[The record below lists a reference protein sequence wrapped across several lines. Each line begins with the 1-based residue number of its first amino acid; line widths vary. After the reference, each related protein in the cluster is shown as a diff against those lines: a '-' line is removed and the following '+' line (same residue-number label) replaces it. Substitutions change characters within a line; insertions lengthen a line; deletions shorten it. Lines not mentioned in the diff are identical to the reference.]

1 MAFTGPR
8 EAMQDIRELHET
20 YSDAVIRQD
29 LETYLACWS
38 EDGRRT
44 GTGGECSGKAELR
57 SHWMGIFGAI
67 EQMAF
72 FPQLASI
79 SVDGERATARSYC
92 LEFMKLRD
100 GGSRQVVGEYTDELV
115 RVDGRWVFSHRHYQ
129 VMMTP

>member
-8 EAMQDIRELHET
+8 EAIQDIRELHET
-20 YSDAVIRQD
+20 YSDAVVRQD
-29 LETYLACWS
+29 LDTYLACWS

-44 GTGGECSGKAELR
+44 GEGGECDGKAELR
-57 SHWMGIFGAI
+57 SHWMGIFKVI

-79 SVDGERATARSYC
+79 TVDGDLATARSYC
-92 LEFMKLRD
+92 LEFMTLRD
-100 GGSRQVVGEYTDELV
+100 GASRQVVGEYADELV
-115 RVDGRWVFSHRHYQ
+115 RVEGGWVFCHRHYR

>member
-8 EAMQDIRELHET
+8 EARQDIRDLHET
-20 YSDAVIRQD
+20 YGDAVVRQD

-44 GTGGECSGKAELR
+44 GAGGECNGKAELR
-57 SHWMGIFGAI
+57 SHWTGIFRAV

-79 SVDGERATARSYC
+79 AVDGQHATARSYC

-100 GGSRQVVGEYTDELV
+100 GSSRQVVGEYTDELV
-115 RVDGRWVFSHRHYQ
+115 SVDGDWVFSHRHYQ
-129 VMMTP
+129 VILTP